1 MSKGKNSTE
10 MVAIEQPA
18 AQYSE
23 QTMREM
29 EAGREAAR
37 RNAVAQERADT
48 ARTLEAAEVAAKQA
62 EDQRLQAEEKLRVVA
77 EAEAAHAARTSA
89 DAASSV

>member
-10 MVAIEQPA
+10 MVPVEPVSQFT
-18 AQYSE
+18 AQ
-23 QTMREM
+23 TLLEM
-29 EAGREAAR
+29 EVGREFAR

-48 ARTLEAAEVAAKQA
+48 ARALEAAEVAAKQA

>member
-10 MVAIEQPA
+10 VVPVEQPA
-18 AQYSE
+18 VQYSE

-29 EAGREAAR
+29 EAGRAAAL
-37 RNAVAQERADT
+37 RNGAAQERAET
-48 ARTLEAAEVAAKQA
+48 ARALEAAAKAAQEA
-62 EDQRLQAEEKLRVVA
+62 EQQRLQAEEKLRVVA
-77 EAEAAHAARTSA
+77 EAEAAHAAKTSA